1 MPFRSLTTVVVKSM
15 ACLPVSLAGTPSLI
29 PVILDGGIRRGIDII
44 RAIAMGTDAVAVGR
58 PMLYGLGL
66 GGAQGVE
73 SVINF
78 LNNDL
83 KSTMLLTGA
92 AKLSD
97 LNPDYIEIVGQNEEY
112 STFQG

>member
-1 MPFRSLTTVVVKSM
+1 MIPKAGYEFVSGGAGDEWTLRENRSAFNNYHIAAKRLVGLTK
-15 ACLPVSLAGTPSLI
+15 
-29 PVILDGGIRRGIDII
+29 DNIDIS
-44 RAIAMGTDAVAVGR
+44 TQ
-58 PMLYGLGL
+58 LLGL
-66 GGAQGVE
+66 KMQSPIMVAPMGAQGVE